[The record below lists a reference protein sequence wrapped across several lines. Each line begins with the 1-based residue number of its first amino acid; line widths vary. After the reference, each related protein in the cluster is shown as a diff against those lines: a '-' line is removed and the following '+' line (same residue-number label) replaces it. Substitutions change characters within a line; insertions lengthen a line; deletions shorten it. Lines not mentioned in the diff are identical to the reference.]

1 MVTGKAIRCIM
12 CVGCENFVWLPV
24 RLSDASCVLGV
35 RILCGYWLSYQVHLC
50 VGCEEFVWLM
60 VKLSDASCVLGVR
73 VCVVAS

>member
-1 MVTGKAIRCIM
+1 M
-12 CVGCENFVWLPV
+12 WLPV
-24 RLSDASCVLGV
+24 KLSDASCVLGV

-50 VGCEEFVWLM
+50 VGCEEFVCLM